1 MYNLAI
7 AIGIAAAA
15 FLLGWAGGN
24 TWVAGFI
31 PGFLA
36 LIISYVLL
44 ARRTGQQLEVVLRRA
59 MAEFESLKP
68 EKLMAIYQKT
78 RSEKAVQDARAE
90 VLGKVRGILNEGFA
104 LERWQF
110 LVGSQIHAQLGAL
123 DYMDQDYASARG
135 HLEKAWSRNWMSQ
148 VQLSA
153 IDWREDRRK
162 EALARLEKAK
172 GPGEKEALFWGVYT
186 WMMAESGDVAKALL
200 IVSEGLKK
208 IPGHKALGE
217 LADALRNQKKIQVS
231 VFGDAWYQ
239 FFPEHL
245 TETQKRAM
253 AEQYAPRQKHGFRPP
268 PQRFPRR

>member
-31 PGFLA
+31 PAFLA

-44 ARRTGQQLEVVLRRA
+44 ARRTGQQLEAIMRRA

-68 EKLMAIYQKT
+68 EKLVAVYQKT
-78 RSEKAVQDARAE
+78 RSEKAVQEARNE
-90 VLGKVRGILNEGFA
+90 VLLKVRGILNEGFA

-110 LVGSQIHAQLGAL
+110 LVGAQLHAQIGAL
-123 DYMDQDYASARG
+123 DYMDQDYASARV
-135 HLEKAWSRNWMSQ
+135 HLEKAWSRNWMSS
-148 VQLSA
+148 VQLAA
-153 IDWREDRRK
+153 IDWREDK
-162 EALARLEKAK
+162 KTEALARLEKAT
-172 GPGEKEALFWGVYT
+172 GPGEKEALFWGVYA
-186 WMMAESGDVAKALL
+186 WMAAENGDRGKALT

-208 IPGHKALGE
+208 VPNNKGLSE
-217 LADALRNQKKIQVS
+217 LADALRNDKKIQVS
-231 VFGDAWYQ
+231 AFGDAWYQ

-245 TETQKRAM
+245 SDAQKRAM
-253 AEQYAPRQKHGFRPP
+253 AEQFAPRPKHGFRPP